1 MKILALEVENY
12 PVNWSEIEPAL
23 LRSEAKRVYDLE
35 QQNLIRQIYFR
46 ADTKSAVIEWEA
58 DTVDEV
64 RGLLADFPLVKAG
77 LIRFDVI
84 PLMPYPGFSRLFG

>member
-23 LRSEAKRVYDLE
+23 LRSEAKRVYELE

-58 DTVDEV
+58 DSVEEV

-77 LIRFDVI
+77 LIRFDVM